1 MKGIIIG
8 TACALVASL
17 SFAQTGITNKQRDIS
32 GTQPATTTTSETTTT
47 ETTGTGTV
55 TTFEP
60 GKTIVVKED
69 SGPVTYTLSK
79 TVHYVN
85 KAGHAIDRHMIKPGE
100 RVIVHYTGDGD
111 HRAVESVEMED

>member
-1 MKGIIIG
+1 MKGTIIG

-32 GTQPATTTTSETTTT
+32 GTQPTTTTTETTTT
-47 ETTGTGTV
+47 ETTGTGMV

-69 SGPVTYTLSK
+69 SGPVTYTLNK
-79 TVHYVN
+79 TVHYMN
-85 KAGHAIDRHMIKPGE
+85 KAGHVIDRQMIKPGE
-100 RVIVHYTGDGD
+100 RVVVHYTGDGD
-111 HRAVESVEMED
+111 HRTVERVEVED